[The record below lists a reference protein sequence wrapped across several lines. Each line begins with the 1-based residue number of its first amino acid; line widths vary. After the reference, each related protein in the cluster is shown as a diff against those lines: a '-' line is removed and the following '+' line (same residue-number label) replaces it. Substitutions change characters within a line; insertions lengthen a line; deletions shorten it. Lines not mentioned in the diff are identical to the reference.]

1 MNKKSYVT
9 PLAAVVEMESAT
21 LMAGSE
27 ARTIGYTDQEASN
40 EHEALAGERR
50 GRWGNLWE

>member
-9 PLAAVVEMESAT
+9 PLAEIIEMESAT
-21 LMAGSE
+21 LMVGSD

>member
-9 PLAAVVEMESAT
+9 PLAAVVEIESAT
-21 LMAGSE
+21 LMAGSD
-27 ARTIGYTDQEASN
+27 AHTMGYTAQEASN
-40 EHEALAGERR
+40 EHEALAGKRR

>member
-9 PLAAVVEMESAT
+9 PLAAVVEIESAT
-21 LMAGSE
+21 LMAGSD
-27 ARTIGYTDQEASN
+27 AHTMGYTDQEASN

>member
-21 LMAGSE
+21 LMAGSD

-40 EHEALAGERR
+40 EHEALASERR
-50 GRWGNLWE
+50 GGWGSLWE

>member
-21 LMAGSE
+21 LMAGSD

-50 GRWGNLWE
+50 GGWGSLWK